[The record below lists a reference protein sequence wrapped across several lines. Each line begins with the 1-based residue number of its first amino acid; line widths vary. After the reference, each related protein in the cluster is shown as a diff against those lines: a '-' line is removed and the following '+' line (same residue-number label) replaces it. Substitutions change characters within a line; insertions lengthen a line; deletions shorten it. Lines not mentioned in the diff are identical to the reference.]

1 MMTLRQRYR
10 RLTLWNKVGFWGSV
24 ASLVGVLIALLTV
37 VFGGGGPTT
46 IGNQSPIITGNKDK
60 VEINYHQ

>member
-37 VFGGGGPTT
+37 VLGGGGHTT
-46 IGNQSPIITGNKDK
+46 TGNQSPIITGNKDK
-60 VEINYHQ
+60 VEVNYHQ